1 MNTRATRRQP
11 VDVKRNAPEVPG
23 GDVADSV
30 YPDTRDLTDVLT
42 RACSPNT
49 PDGTSVVIL
58 DRHEFKGS
66 TFPVEIVS
74 CQLPDGRHVR
84 LFCKYESGRSHTG
97 HGHRRGVSYEADV
110 YERVLSGLR
119 SSAPAYFGRHRDR
132 PTGDTWLFIEA
143 LDGKS
148 IANTHRPDSLLAL
161 RQAAGW
167 IGRLHRECES
177 RASELQSITRYESGY
192 YRGFVDRAMAFSRR
206 GGRDDAA
213 LLAVYQRADEFID
226 HLVTAQPT
234 LIHGEFYP
242 GNVLCEKSRICPVDW
257 ESTAVAPG
265 ELDLASLTEGWQPAI
280 VAECEQE
287 YARARWPG
295 GAPTPFQRTLCA
307 ARLYWAFRW
316 LGDKPERFDRPRKS
330 GSALAR
336 LFDQAERWSLT

>member
-1 MNTRATRRQP
+1 LKGE
-11 VDVKRNAPEVPG
+11 VHHVPG
-23 GDVADSV
+23 GDITASV

-42 RACSPNT
+42 RVCSPNA

-58 DRHEFKGS
+58 DRHEYKGS

-74 CQLPDGRHVR
+74 CQLPDGRQVR

-97 HGHRRGVSYEADV
+97 HGHRRGVSYEAAV
-110 YERVLSGLR
+110 YENVLSGLR

-132 PTGDTWLFIEA
+132 STGDTWLFIEA

-148 IANTHRPDSLLAL
+148 IANTHRPDSILAL

-177 RASELQSITRYESGY
+177 RASELQSITRYEAGY
-192 YRGFVDRAMAFSRR
+192 YRGFVDRAMAFSRGR
-206 GGRDDAA
+206 GVDDAA
-213 LLAVYQRADEFID
+213 LLAVYHRADEFID
-226 HLVTAQPT
+226 HLVTAPPT

-242 GNVLCEKSRICPVDW
+242 GNVLCEKDRISPVDW

-265 ELDLASLTEGWQPAI
+265 ELDLASLTEGWPPDF
-280 VAECEQE
+280 VAECEGE

-295 GAPTPFQRTLCA
+295 GAPAPFQRTLCA

-336 LFDQAERWSLT
+336 LFEQSERWSLT

>member
-1 MNTRATRRQP
+1 MTSRATRRQP
-11 VDVKRNAPEVPG
+11 TDSKSDAHEVPG
-23 GDVADSV
+23 ADITAGV
-30 YPDTRDLTDVLT
+30 YPDTRDLIDVLT
-42 RACSPNT
+42 RVYSPNA
-49 PDGTSVVIL
+49 PHGASVVIL
-58 DRHEFKGS
+58 DRHEYKGS

-74 CQLPDGRHVR
+74 CLLPDGGRVQ

-110 YERVLSGLR
+110 YENVLSGLR

-132 PTGDTWLFIEA
+132 ATGDTWLFIEA
-143 LDGKS
+143 LEGKS
-148 IANTHRPDSLLAL
+148 IANTHRPDSILAL

-177 RASELQSITRYESGY
+177 RVPEFQSITRYEAGY
-192 YRGFVDRAMAFSRR
+192 YRGFVDRALAFSRTR
-206 GGRDDAA
+206 GDDAA
-213 LLAVYQRADEFID
+213 LLAVCHRADEFID

-242 GNVLCEKSRICPVDW
+242 GNVLCEKDRICPVDW

-265 ELDLASLTEGWQPAI
+265 ELDLASLTEGWPPPF
-280 VAECEQE
+280 VAECERE
-287 YARARWPG
+287 YAQARWPDG
-295 GAPTPFQRTLCA
+295 VPAPFQRTLCA

-336 LFDQAERWSLT
+336 LFEQAERWSLA